1 MRLART
7 ILAGAMLAVI
17 GSAAVAQSTP
27 PTQQTPPPPGTQ
39 KGMVKVINRLNG
51 TIAIQETPAGTAG
64 ASTEGSAEQ
73 QFKIGHK
80 LAETVHAGD
89 KVKFSVSEAN
99 GAKTVT
105 KIEAE

>member
-1 MRLART
+1 MKLAGT
-7 ILAGAMLAVI
+7 ILVGLMFAASS
-17 GSAAVAQSTP
+17 SAASAQSTP

-39 KGMVKVINRLNG
+39 KGLVKVVNRLNG
-51 TIAIQETPAGTAG
+51 TIAIQGTQDGTTGANAAG
-64 ASTEGSAEQ
+64 ATE

-80 LAETVHAGD
+80 LSEGVHAGD

>member
-1 MRLART
+1 MRLAGT
-7 ILAGAMLAVI
+7 ILAGVVLAAI
-17 GSAAVAQSTP
+17 SSAAPAQSTP
-27 PTQQTPPPPGTQ
+27 PTQETPPPPGTQ
-39 KGMVKVINRLNG
+39 KGLVKVVNRLNG
-51 TIAIQETPAGTAG
+51 TIAIQEVQSGTAG
-64 ASTEGSAEQ
+64 ANATGATE

-80 LAETVHAGD
+80 LSESVHAGD